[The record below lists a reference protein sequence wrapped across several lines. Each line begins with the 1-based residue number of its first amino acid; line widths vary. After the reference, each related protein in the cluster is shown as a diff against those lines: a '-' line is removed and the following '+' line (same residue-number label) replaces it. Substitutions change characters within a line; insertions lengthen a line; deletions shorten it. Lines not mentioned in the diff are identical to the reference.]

1 MRTLPLLLLVIS
13 ILLNSLTVFAATD
26 DQEQYIF
33 ERLWPTLPQ
42 PWHFTRAFDIAVAP
56 QGHVYVINQSTNQL
70 KKFTANGHLI
80 RQWLYE
86 NDTPLEVEVSDNGY
100 VYVLYARDRIITK
113 DGGLKFIRVFNP
125 DGHIVCEWGELKE
138 GKYRQCADSQYPE
151 TIENNSIYNMDGMTI
166 DSQGHVYLVRD
177 YHDNEPSAIF
187 QKFTLDGQLIYQWP
201 IEIPFTDYR
210 NIHFA
215 INSIDEFYLVFQGDN
230 SVSQYRLQEHRMPQ
244 LLQTWEGF
252 NAPKQIAFDKDNNAY
267 ITDMRSH
274 RILKLLPEGDFEPW
288 VINEPYVDLPFEEMQ
303 LFPLGFKD
311 QESRSQILALLNDYL
326 PDLRAVQEIID
337 GLFDKSLDFSHGS
350 NRFFMPRSIAIEKQT
365 GHIYMTVQD
374 AQESVYHYT
383 LEGEFKRQW
392 KSGNIGNNEQL
403 YAPFG
408 IARDSKG
415 NLYVTDAFNHRVLK
429 FSEQGRLIESFG
441 QSGIEQGEFLL
452 PTGIAVDTQDN
463 IYVTDTGNLRLQ
475 KFKADGEFL
484 QQFAGLDNP
493 KALPLD
499 TTERVRFILEK
510 SELALP
516 IHIALDSQDNVYVI
530 DLLRNH
536 VKKFNDTGEV
546 SQSFAQ
552 SQLGLGLPGNDEGEL
567 DSPLGITIDSADQVY
582 IVDFDN
588 KRIQQ
593 FTTQGEYVNQ
603 WNEKNCKKD
612 GEFFGQ
618 PSSITVDEQGHLY
631 VLDAGNMEI
640 VNTKFVKHGT
650 TLYKLN
656 VKDGQCEL
664 LEQWGKY
671 GNFPGQFAHM
681 SGLAVSPEGERV
693 YLADTKFNHIQIFKK
708 GIFQGGKAIIVAGD
722 NEGLEEPINVN
733 AKFVYR
739 TLFYQGFT
747 KNTLKYFSAV
757 DSQQD
762 DLDENGEF
770 DDMDEG
776 SDDPKSIKERLK
788 TAITEWASDVD
799 TLTLYLIDHGG
810 KERFYLGDDDPLTAD
825 ELAQWLDSWQQKQPN
840 GIITLVYE
848 ACHSGSFIPK
858 LQGDNRIIITST
870 DAETDAGLSADGAL
884 SFSGYF
890 WSHIFYGRNI
900 EEAYGLAKGQTES
913 NLLQQPQARMKVSNL
928 RKRYIGNGT
937 QVAGNA
943 PVIHSSPLIKI
954 NDDNTASFTVEVTDE
969 DGDDI
974 ARVWAVVIHGHLL
987 LEATGQPMTALPSCD
1002 LQPIEGQKGQFEA
1015 KQCRLFKREGHYE
1028 VSIYALDDTNN
1039 LSKPVTTEIM
1049 VGEGQHQKAVILVG
1063 GLEKTRQHYAA
1074 QAYKTL
1080 RHQGYSEDNI
1090 YYMTHQPTEKIAAR
1104 TANLENIEGALTD
1117 WLEDNTQDLV
1127 IYLIGSGDDSSFTL
1141 SKKESLEFSQFK
1153 TWLDKLTIPVLVIY
1167 EGENSGDLLPA
1178 LKNPPTE
1185 RIVISSTEIESFYAM
1200 GEFSNIFW
1208 KEIFKGIN
1216 VFDAFERT
1224 SVALTELSQQ
1234 PQLDDNGDGEY
1245 HEDGDNYDGELAYRT
1260 KMGLG
1265 IGRASLPKQRKTQ
1278 QSFQLHYQNERLKI
1292 RLPPLPEDK
1301 VQYVGIQ
1308 LPDGSLYL
1316 LKEAIKNN
1324 ELPLVPFDSVETM
1337 PIWEGTGEIAI
1348 DVKINATIPKGP
1360 YRFYRYIQPKEETLK
1375 QLEPENLSQTLFY
1388 LR

>member
-13 ILLNSLTVFAATD
+13 ILLNSLTVFAATNN
-26 DQEQYIF
+26 QERYIF

-42 PWHFTRAFDIAVAP
+42 PWHFDRAFDIAVDP
-56 QGHVYVINQSTNQL
+56 QGHVYVVNQTTKQL

-80 RQWLYE
+80 RQWLYK
-86 NDTPLEVEVSDNGY
+86 NDTPLRVEASDNEY
-100 VYVLYARDRIITK
+100 VYVLYEREFLD
-113 DGGLKFIRVFNP
+113 FIRVFNA
-125 DGHIVCEWGELKE
+125 DGNVVCEWGELE
-138 GKYRQCADSQYPE
+138 NRKYRKCADSQK
-151 TIENNSIYNMDGMTI
+151 IDHNVIYDIAGEVMTV
-166 DSQGHVYLVRD
+166 DSQGHVYLVNHYRA
-177 YHDNEPSAIF
+177 NEKYATL
-187 QKFTLDGQLIYQWP
+187 QKFTYNGQFMYEWP
-201 IEIPFTDYR
+201 IKVPFTGLR
-210 NIHFA
+210 HIHFF
-215 INSIDEFYLVFQGDN
+215 INNINELYIVFQSDN
-230 SVSQYRLQEHRMPQ
+230 KVSKYSLEYPMPK
-244 LLQTWEGF
+244 LLQTWEDF
-252 NAPKQIAFDKDNNAY
+252 KTPKHIAFDKDNNAY
-267 ITDMRSH
+267 ITDMRNH
-274 RILKLLPEGDFEPW
+274 RILKLLPDGSSKAW
-288 VINEPYVDLPFEEMQ
+288 VMNELYVDIPFEEIQ
-303 LFPLGFKD
+303 LFPLAFRD
-311 QESRSQILALLNDYL
+311 QESRSQVLSLFEKEL
-326 PDLRAVQEIID
+326 PDLRNVQEIID
-337 GLFDKSLDFSHGS
+337 GILDKSLDFSNGP
-350 NRFFMPRSIAIEKQT
+350 NRFFLPWAIAIEEQT
-365 GHIYMTVQD
+365 GQIYMTVQS

-383 LEGEFKRQW
+383 LDGEEGKFQRQW
-392 KSGNIGNNEQL
+392 KGGHIGSDEQL

-408 IARDSKG
+408 IVRDSKDD
-415 NLYVTDAFNHRVLK
+415 LYVTDAFSHQVLK
-429 FSEQGRLIESFG
+429 FSEQGRLIKTWG
-441 QSGIEQGEFLL
+441 KSGIDPGEFLL
-452 PTGIAVDTQDN
+452 PTGIAVDKKDN
-463 IYVTDTGNLRLQ
+463 IYVVDTGNLRIQ
-475 KFKADGEFL
+475 KFNSEGQFL
-484 QQFAGLDNP
+484 QQFAGLDNLN
-493 KALPLD
+493 ALPDD
-499 TTERVRFILEK
+499 TVERIEFLRET
-510 SELALP
+510 SELLVP
-516 IHIALDSQDNVYVI
+516 MYIALDSHNNVYVV
-530 DLLRNH
+530 DWLKNN
-536 VKKFNDTGEV
+536 VNKFNATGEL

-552 SQLGLGLPGNDEGEL
+552 SQLGQGQKGNDEGEL
-567 DSPLGITIDSADQVY
+567 NLPMGITIDNADHIY
-582 IVDFDN
+582 LVDYQN
-588 KRIQQ
+588 QRIQQ
-593 FTTQGEYVNQ
+593 FTTQGEYVNR
-603 WNEKNCKKD
+603 WNSEDC
-612 GEFFGQ
+612 EFGQ
-618 PSSITVDEQGHLY
+618 PSNIAIDNKGYLYMVDDDNRIKNRHITSLK
-631 VLDAGNMEI
+631 
-640 VNTKFVKHGT
+640 KFNIKGE
-650 TLYKLN
+650 
-656 VKDGQCEL
+656 QCEL
-664 LEQWGKY
+664 VEQWSEY
-671 GNFPGQFAHM
+671 GSFPGQIGGIG
-681 SGLAVSPEGERV
+681 SLTVSPDGERV
-693 YLADTKFNHIQIFKK
+693 YLTDTKFNRIQVFKK